1 MKQRKSS
8 EKVKYHGVLGIS
20 MKRRVLIPINNFLR
34 EWESVGFF
42 NAELSIDDKFS
53 GIIGRKEADSPRKI
67 LHQFPFEIDYLE
79 DANAFV
85 KNLYGWN
92 FESDVLPP
100 HLEEQIQLLDDYGL
114 KTKITVSIKQG
125 EESTS
130 YHEELSHTLEGIL
143 NLKDEALDVWGM
155 VDTWEDHFDHPYFIP
170 SASYKREFRQ
180 FLETKIAFF
189 RQEVNE
195 VVKNTSPSKIS
206 YHRKIG
212 FTYPSPVV
220 KVKEEDSLFGSEEY
234 EPIHITITL
243 EIVANYR

>member
-8 EKVKYHGVLGIS
+8 DKVKYHGVLGIS
-20 MKRRVLIPINNFLR
+20 MKRKILIPIKNYLS
-34 EWESVGFF
+34 EWDSVGFF

-85 KNLYGWN
+85 EKLYGWD
-92 FESDVLPP
+92 FEYSEIPP

-114 KTKITVSIKQG
+114 KTKTTVSIKQG

-130 YHEELSHTLEGIL
+130 YHEELSHTLEGVL
-143 NLKDEALDVWGM
+143 NLKDEALDVWGI
-155 VDTWEDHFDHPYFIP
+155 VDTWEDHFDLNS

-180 FLETKIAFF
+180 YIETKIAFF
-189 RQEVNE
+189 TQEVNE

-220 KVKEEDSLFGSEEY
+220 KVKAEDSLFGSEEF
-234 EPIHITITL
+234 EPISITITL